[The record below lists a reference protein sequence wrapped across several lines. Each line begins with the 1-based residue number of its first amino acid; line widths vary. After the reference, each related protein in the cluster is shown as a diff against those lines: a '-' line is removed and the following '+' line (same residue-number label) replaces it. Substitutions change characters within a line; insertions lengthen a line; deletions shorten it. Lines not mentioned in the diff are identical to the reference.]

1 MRTSGG
7 PTPTG
12 HADGVKSDPLQA
24 YCSSYTYSSQS
35 IDSLHEPHFFLPI
48 TPVVAKVKQNMVLLI
63 ILFASRVATQ
73 EMDHFITYFGSREVD
88 SSRIE
93 WNERKAD
100 DEC

>member
-1 MRTSGG
+1 M
-7 PTPTG
+7 PT
-12 HADGVKSDPLQA
+12 

-35 IDSLHEPHFFLPI
+35 IDILHEPHFFLPI
-48 TPVVAKVKQNMVLLI
+48 TAVAAKVKQNMVLLI
-63 ILFASRVATQ
+63 ILFASKVATQ